1 MKRRGFT
8 LIELTAVM
16 GVVFTLTLTTLI
28 IGRKVQ
34 REAQE
39 EQFFATLV
47 HYWRTAV
54 IRVRREQKATAV
66 IIYYPSPQPYIE
78 IYDTTSTA
86 SQIIALP
93 TGMKRIV
100 SEKVAEPAGERMVR
114 YTKAAFFHDPLQWV
128 FERADKRQTVFTF
141 QLGFGLL
148 YRKSG

>member
-8 LIELTAVM
+8 LIELTAVL
-16 GVVFTLTLTTLI
+16 GVVVVLTIGTLI

-34 REAQE
+34 RDVQE

-66 IIYYPSPQPYIE
+66 IIYYPSPHPYIE
-78 IYDTTSTA
+78 IYDNKSSA
-86 SQIIALP
+86 SQIIDLP
-93 TGMKRIV
+93 AGMQRIV
-100 SEKVAEPAGERMVR
+100 SENDVTPAGERMVR
-114 YTKAAFFHDPLQWV
+114 YTMGQFFHDPLTWV

-148 YRKSG
+148 YQKSG